1 MDAAS
6 PPTRRNTLSTTTS
19 LTADTPT
26 CRICRSEGTQ
36 EEPLFYPCKCS
47 GSIKFVHQECLMEW
61 LSHSHKKH
69 CELCK
74 TPFRFTKLYDANM
87 PQTLPWGV
95 FVKRAAWHV
104 VLGLVRGLRTAL
116 VGCVWLG
123 VVPWLIRW
131 VWRWFFWMA
140 DAAWAREAFTQMM
153 LRSTTPAPGSDLAS
167 LSNSERIAN
176 TIHQYFPSMSS
187 DVTSLLFGSAVVPA
201 NVSNTTASF
210 TWPQA
215 DPSILS
221 SWTYL
226 ASLTPHSRLNRLIL
240 DVFEGQ
246 LITCIIITGFILV
259 FLIREWVV
267 QQQPL
272 VNLDNAQRDLREATE
287 RIQADTERLRRQT
300 ELLEQARARLA
311 ELQAET
317 EALGAGV
324 DLSGLKYLGWDT
336 LEMLIDEAT
345 NRLRDGGEEGHAQF
359 LSLAITVMTQ
369 IRVAASAGDGVD
381 TLSEKVSQK
390 LASLAAEE
398 RAEWE
403 AVVISELKKAQ
414 REQATSGSTG
424 EQQLDTG
431 KERAGGVEDA
441 GWISRLAKTATAA
454 QKAEEEES
462 WEEIDGVVTQNG
474 QIDIGATPAGAT
486 DTRTGLVRRP
496 PMPDRHIS
504 SRATQIQRIIA
515 EADEALSSR
524 NENSSASREDAASS
538 NSTHRTVSV
547 PTANGTRLQPLSQ
560 SRADALPAS
569 APSTQPVWDH
579 RQTPIPITNAGPDAK
594 INIRWSGTS
603 RPPLGLKI
611 QEKMLDV
618 DEKLLELKDEV
629 AKETDQVPT
638 PASSPNAHPVETES
652 NAASDNPFHPD
663 GPDPEPR
670 DNQSIGNALASV
682 FREEFGL
689 EDAVDPNVPHR
700 MEFDAAEGPTTPQE
714 PQDPTLESPTHL
726 AARPAR
732 HQHTY
737 WERLTDWF
745 WGDIQTPAVVEPVLA
760 AEEER
765 IANDGPHTA
774 QVAPFTPTQ
783 DDQHA
788 PEPAAAELAPD
799 QQPDPQPAP
808 QNDPE
813 VLAAAQQ
820 AGIDPEAAED
830 AEDLEGIFEL
840 IGLQGP
846 LIGLFQTSAFCLL
859 LVACTIL
866 GAVILP
872 YLGGKVVL
880 SMTGSPVY
888 FFLQLPLRAASL
900 FVDMLIDT
908 TLIIASAAVVTIAFA
923 TDFALSALHAWT
935 PSFEGILLPEKII
948 AYCTA
953 TMDSSASRLQSLFP
967 TTEAADGWAM
977 GWAFLRWS
985 VYAHSSLR
993 TMQDEVNA
1001 VLQFVGGVITRIV
1014 ETVSSDSVLAVCH
1027 DVLTKMM
1034 DVPAISASIHTT
1046 WELCQDSARPL
1057 MDVFAG
1063 IMQGTLTFSI
1073 SDVALDPSLV
1083 YWNSTDRAL
1092 AILTGYGA
1100 LAALAAVYVA
1110 ADTPIT
1116 KSESGRK
1123 TEKIIRDTLRQAGGV
1138 LKVILI
1144 ISIEMLVFPLYCGLL
1159 LDVAF
1164 LPLFKN
1170 ADVAGRWAFAVRKPS
1185 TFCFVHW
1192 FVGTCYMFHFAL
1204 FVGMCRKILR
1214 KGVLWFIRDPDD
1226 PTFHPVRDV
1235 LERNVMTQL
1244 RKIAFSA
1251 LVYGALVICCLGGVI
1266 WSIGQV
1272 FDEIFPI
1279 TWYTTEPILEF
1290 PVDMLLYNFLT
1301 PIVIRL
1307 FKPSDTVNSMYA
1319 WWLRRC
1325 ARALRLSHF
1334 LFDDRRKDEEGRFV
1348 HKSWRSFFL
1357 MRRPEGLLPADESGH
1372 VSFQKNGMY
1381 TLTPSSDS
1389 FRPPNKAGEAF
1400 VHIDDCDACI
1410 VDKDGKKNDHF
1421 AKIYIPPLFRI
1432 RIGLFMVCLWL
1443 FSAFTG
1449 LCSTLL
1455 PLVLGRH
1462 LLARFLPEGMRV
1474 SDIYAY
1480 ALGAYIVGGVMF
1492 VVLKGHS
1499 ATTYLKDKVAIVD
1512 AKAWVEPLRRFAI
1525 KALKCTY
1532 VYGFLGIML
1541 PTIFALFL
1549 QLYVVLPLHT
1559 WSTSAALGP
1568 ASNATEPWRVNIT
1581 STASSNVTDPSVEG
1595 SHGSLAE
1602 HSFHLFSDY
1611 TLGLLYVRVF
1621 SRMIIEAPASRAA
1634 EAFRRVVRNGYLN
1647 PDIRLATRFFV
1658 LPATIVATLVLL
1670 LPPLMAKAALL
1681 SLRAFAASA
1690 VLDEGAEMKFYRY
1703 SYPFAASIV
1712 AATVGAA
1719 ELHHVTSR
1727 WRQKIKDEVYL
1738 VGERLHN
1745 FGEIRPPLG
1754 SKTVVRKER

>member
-1 MDAAS
+1 
-6 PPTRRNTLSTTTS
+6 
-19 LTADTPT
+19 
-26 CRICRSEGTQ
+26 
-36 EEPLFYPCKCS
+36 
-47 GSIKFVHQECLMEW
+47 MEW

-95 FVKRAAWHV
+95 FAQRACWHV
-104 VLGLVRGLRTAL
+104 VLMLVRGLRTAL

-131 VWRWFFWMA
+131 VWRCFFWIA
-140 DAAWAREAFTQMM
+140 DAAWAREAYMQMM
-153 LRSTTPAPGSDLAS
+153 LPSSASTSTPP
-167 LSNSERIAN
+167 SNSERMAN
-176 TIHQYFPSMSS
+176 TIHQYFPSMNR
-187 DVTSLLFGSAVVPA
+187 DLKNIVFRQNASAGA
-201 NVSNTTASF
+201 TTNTTNSF

-221 SWTYL
+221 PWTSL
-226 ASLTPHSRLNRLIL
+226 ASLTPSARLNRLIL

-246 LITCIIITGFILV
+246 LITCVVITGFILV

-272 VNLDNAQRDLREATE
+272 VNLDNLQRDLREATE
-287 RIQADTERLRRQT
+287 RMQADNERLRRQT

-311 ELQAET
+311 ELQQET
-317 EALGAGV
+317 EDYLAAGAAGGEGRAHVQFMGWEALETLIDNATKHLRTSGGTEHAQFVSNALAVLMQIRMAANTGVGLAGV
-324 DLSGLKYLGWDT
+324 DGV
-336 LEMLIDEAT
+336 
-345 NRLRDGGEEGHAQF
+345 EG
-359 LSLAITVMTQ
+359 
-369 IRVAASAGDGVD
+369 
-381 TLSEKVSQK
+381 LSEKVSQK
-390 LASLAAEE
+390 LASLSTEE
-398 RAEWE
+398 REEWE
-403 AVVISELKKAQ
+403 AVLVSAIKQAQ
-414 REQATSGSTG
+414 QNQPSPGSST
-424 EQQLDTG
+424 ESRLAFEEEPTARD
-431 KERAGGVEDA
+431 VEWA
-441 GWISRLAKTATAA
+441 SQLAKTAHVSRNAD
-454 QKAEEEES
+454 EENA
-462 WEEIDGVVTQNG
+462 WEEIDELETQSA
-474 QIDIGATPAGAT
+474 QIDAETTPAETLESPA
-486 DTRTGLVRRP
+486 RRP
-496 PMPDRHIS
+496 PMPDRDIS

-515 EADEALSSR
+515 DAEDVLANR
-524 NENSSASREDAASS
+524 NDNNSASASAS
-538 NSTHRTVSV
+538 ASASHEHVEGSSDIHNGVYSGANPNAGNAGRLGISSV
-547 PTANGTRLQPLSQ
+547 RSPDKTGT
-560 SRADALPAS
+560 LPAPG
-569 APSTQPVWDH
+569 ATIWDH
-579 RQTPIPITNAGPDAK
+579 RKAPPIPIINAGPDAK

-603 RPPLGLKI
+603 RAPSALMI

-629 AKETDQVPT
+629 AKETEQDSEVPIS
-638 PASSPNAHPVETES
+638 ADN
-652 NAASDNPFHPD
+652 NPFHPD

-670 DNQSIGNALASV
+670 DNDSLGKRVASV
-682 FREEFGL
+682 FREEFGF
-689 EDAVDPNVPHR
+689 EDAADAEEPHQTELDAELENPNTAP
-700 MEFDAAEGPTTPQE
+700 E
-714 PQDPTLESPTHL
+714 PQDPPPQHT
-726 AARPAR
+726 AR
-732 HQHTY
+732 HEPTY
-737 WERLTDWF
+737 WERLVEWF
-745 WGDIQTPAVVEPVLA
+745 WGDIQTLAAAEPVPV

-765 IANDGPHTA
+765 IPVDGANTA

-783 DDQHA
+783 DSQLAPESTVTA
-788 PEPAAAELAPD
+788 PEPAHL
-799 QQPDPQPAP
+799 DPEPVH

-813 VLAAAQQ
+813 VVAAAQQ
-820 AGIDPEAAED
+820 AGIDPEAIED

-866 GAVILP
+866 GAVVLP

-880 SMTGSPVY
+880 SLAGSPVY
-888 FFLQLPLRAASL
+888 FLIQIPLRAASFVVDAAIDVTL
-900 FVDMLIDT
+900 FV
-908 TLIIASAAVVTIAFA
+908 AGAAVVTSAFA
-923 TDFALSALHAWT
+923 ADFILSAVQTWA
-935 PSFEGILLPEKII
+935 PSIDGTLLPEKVI

-953 TMDSSASRLQSLFP
+953 TMVNSASRLENLFP
-967 TTEAADGWAM
+967 TADSADSWAW

-985 VYAHSSLR
+985 VHAHSSLR
-993 TMQDEVNA
+993 TIQDEVSG
-1001 VLQFVGGVITRIV
+1001 VLQSAGAAITWAV
-1014 ETVSSDSVLAVCH
+1014 ETVASESVLAVCK
-1027 DVLTKMM
+1027 DTLSRMM
-1034 DVPAISASIHTT
+1034 DVPAVSASLHACRQR
-1046 WELCQDSARPL
+1046 CQGSARPL
-1057 MDVFAG
+1057 FDIFAG
-1063 IMQGTLTFSI
+1063 AMRGTLTFST
-1073 SDVALDPSLV
+1073 SAEPLDPSLV

-1092 AILTGYGA
+1092 AILTGYSA
-1100 LAALAAVYVA
+1100 LAALAAIYVA

-1123 TEKIIRDTLRQAGGV
+1123 TEKMIRDTLRQAGGV

-1144 ISIEMLVFPLYCGLL
+1144 IGIEMLVFPLYCGLL

-1170 ADVAGRWAFAVRKPS
+1170 ADVASRWAFALRKPS

-1235 LERNVMTQL
+1235 LERNVTTQL

-1266 WSIGQV
+1266 WSIGHV

-1279 TWYTTEPILEF
+1279 TWFTTEPILEF
-1290 PVDMLLYNFLT
+1290 PMDMLLYNFLT
-1301 PIVIRL
+1301 PIIIRL
-1307 FKPSDTVNSMYA
+1307 FKPSDAVNSMYA

-1357 MRRPEGLLPADESGH
+1357 MKRPNYSENLLVEDESCDIR
-1372 VSFQKNGMY
+1372 FKKDGMY
-1381 TLTPSSDS
+1381 VLTPSNDQY
-1389 FRPPNKAGEAF
+1389 RPPKPEEAF
-1400 VHIDDCDACI
+1400 FVLDDDDACI

-1432 RIGLFMVCLWL
+1432 RISLFMVCLWL
-1443 FSAFTG
+1443 FSAFAG
-1449 LCSTLL
+1449 LCSTLV

-1462 LLARFLPEGMRV
+1462 LLARFLPDGLRV

-1480 ALGAYIVGGVMF
+1480 SLGAYILGGGVMLA
-1492 VVLKGHS
+1492 VNGRS
-1499 ATTYLKDKVAIVD
+1499 AAIYLKQKAAILDVM
-1512 AKAWVEPLRRFAI
+1512 AWFEPVHRFAI
-1525 KALKCTY
+1525 KALKCVY

-1559 WSTSAALGP
+1559 WSTSAALSTAHNTTELWSTNNTSP
-1568 ASNATEPWRVNIT
+1568 TTANLTEP
-1581 STASSNVTDPSVEG
+1581 TADARL
-1595 SHGSLAE
+1595 GSLAG
-1602 HSFHLFSDY
+1602 HSFHILQDY
-1611 TLGLLYVRVF
+1611 TLGLLWVRVF
-1621 SRMIIEAPASRAA
+1621 SRMIVAAPASRAV
-1634 EAFRRVVRNGYLN
+1634 EVFHRVIANGYLN
-1647 PDIRLATRFFV
+1647 PDVRLATRFFV

-1670 LPPLMAKAALL
+1670 LPPLMAKSALL
-1681 SLRAFAASA
+1681 ALRIFATDV
-1690 VLDEGAEMKFYRY
+1690 VLDDGVQMKVYRY

-1712 AATVGAA
+1712 AALLGAA
-1719 ELHHVTSR
+1719 ELSKATSR
-1727 WRQKIKDEVYL
+1727 WRNRIRDEMYL

-1745 FGEIRPPLG
+1745 FGDRRPPPG
-1754 SKTVVRKER
+1754 SKSVVRKER